1 MLQSA
6 ALGLRRKNLPCTSRH
21 RRDLPRLG
29 RRGKAPCCREPLQ
42 SPPLS
47 SQPTFCNP
55 LQSRRLLWLLQSLP
69 RSVDGLWRSAKLCA
83 GLRVRGGS
91 VLSARSVAVLAILSA
106 SCLVF
111 LVGFRLTT
119 TLTFSLSTSLLYTIA
134 QVHSICKLH
143 KDIHLHKYK
152 LYTCASTD
160 CVL

>member
-1 MLQSA
+1 MFGTAVKWQLMDSNPCERVTPPKLDETDVEFLDEGQIASLLE
-6 ALGLRRKNLPCTSRH
+6 ALP
-21 RRDLPRLG
+21 D
-29 RRGKAPCCREPLQ
+29 APTQ
-42 SPPLS
+42 LS
-47 SQPTFCNP
+47 DVYKRQ
-55 LQSRRLLWLLQSLP
+55 
-69 RSVDGLWRSAKLCA
+69 
-83 GLRVRGGS
+83 

-143 KDIHLHKYK
+143 KGIHLHKYK